1 MFACGFSCWLLIVW
15 IYNSYL
21 PKEVEKINNS
31 NKNDLLKCINI
42 LNKFVTYGWAIY
54 PLGLLITF
62 YDYNPETMLMREL
75 VYNFGDLFNKIGFS
89 MVCFFCAI
97 KLSKIKSY

>member
-1 MFACGFSCWLLIVW
+1 
-15 IYNSYL
+15 
-21 PKEVEKINNS
+21 
-31 NKNDLLKCINI
+31 
-42 LNKFVTYGWAIY
+42 
-54 PLGLLITF
+54 LLITF
-62 YDYNPETMLMREL
+62 YDYTPETMLMREL